1 MTEVLPAATSIRMR
15 DLDPRVRRLF
25 LGFAFSALG
34 SGLTMPFLFVYLAEV
49 RGIPTTTV
57 GLSSLDGAARIRP
70 GSGGWVDHRPVRAAA
85 GDGRRTCR
93 RGDLHDVIGYV
104 ETAAQGFV
112 VASFIVAGTV
122 GLWPAATAMLTRL
135 VPVEAREK
143 VYGLNFML
151 LNAGL
156 GVGGVVSSLI
166 IDTDS
171 VASFQRLYLI
181 DGLTYLAY
189 IAVLVTLPRG
199 TGAAVSVDEPGD
211 GEELEQ
217 ASWRVVL
224 RTGRCCAWWPSR
236 SWPSRSATRRWR
248 PASRRTP

>member
-1 MTEVLPAATSIRMR
+1 MTEAPTTATSIRMR

-57 GLSSLDGAARIRP
+57 GLMFAWMGLLGFVLAP
-70 GSGGWVDHRPVRAAA
+70 LGGSMIDRFGPRPVMVVGLVVEAIC
-85 GDGRRTCR
+85 TTS
-93 RGDLHDVIGYV
+93 IGYV
-104 ETAAQGFV
+104 ETSAQGFL

-166 IDTDS
+166 IDTES

-199 TGAAVSVDEPGD
+199 TGAMVSVDEIGR
-211 GEELEQ
+211 
-217 ASWRVVL
+217 ASCRDRVL
-224 RTGRCCAWWPSR
+224 
-236 SWPSRSATRRWR
+236 
-248 PASRRTP
+248 